1 MKLAPAEAKAI
12 KFVLFVIA
20 LAVVARW
27 LNRPAG
33 VHVEQSMVP
42 SATRAP
48 TAGASSN
55 PRAAAR
61 VDPNTA
67 ARAELEDLPGIGQA
81 TAQKII
87 EQRPYETLDDLARVI
102 GRKRASNLAKRV
114 TLPPGLP
121 AGSDARADASE
132 PAREREPERPG
143 APINLNSATQAEVE
157 TLPGIGPSMA
167 RRLIHVRD
175 SLRGFRDWSQVD
187 SVKGIGPALL
197 KKLRVAATL

>member
-42 SATRAP
+42 SGTRAP
-48 TAGASSN
+48 TAGASSK
-55 PRAAAR
+55 PRAAAL
-61 VDPNTA
+61 DPNTA

-114 TLPPGLP
+114 TLPAGLP
-121 AGSDARADASE
+121 AGSDARADANE
-132 PAREREPERPG
+132 PAREREPEGPRG
-143 APINLNSATQAEVE
+143 PINLNSATQAELE

-167 RRLIHVRD
+167 RRLIHARD